1 MVCKTIG
8 VLSLALALLAA
19 PVALAEE
26 REWDQAEVSA
36 LVKELIGV
44 VSKIQVTAKAA
55 DDPANEEARAQ
66 VADDLK
72 LLKKQLRRV
81 NDSLITGK
89 GRTASWPEA
98 KHAERL
104 IVRTRKTAS
113 ELPILEGQ
121 EANIDKA
128 NQLIAE
134 IGQYYGADPRP
145 DVATPPA
152 D

>member
-1 MVCKTIG
+1 MGFKTIG
-8 VLSLALALLAA
+8 LLSLALVLLAP

-26 REWDQAEVSA
+26 REWDQAKVGA

-44 VSKIQVTAKAA
+44 VSTIQVTAKAA
-55 DDPANEEARAQ
+55 DDPAQEAARAQ

-81 NDSLITGK
+81 DNSLTTGK
-89 GRTASWPEA
+89 GRTESWPQA

-113 ELPILEGQ
+113 ELPILPGQ

-128 NQLIAE
+128 NELIAE
-134 IGQYYGADPRP
+134 IGQYYGAEAPP
-145 DVATPPA
+145 DVASPPT